1 MGEGIDYSKLPRRD
15 VLCIDVKSFFASVEA
30 VRRKIHPLDA
40 YIIVISDFER
50 PGAVVLASSP
60 KVKKEFGIKTGSRKF
75 QIPEDPKLMIVEPS
89 MSLYLEINRRICD
102 IFRRF
107 VADEDLLVYSID
119 EAFLDI
125 SATRKLFGEPL
136 EIAKKI
142 QKTIWDELKLVV
154 SVGIG
159 DNPLLAKLAL
169 DNEAKKNKSQ
179 IAYWSYEDVPQTV
192 WRIPKLTDMWGIS
205 YGYEKKLNDLGI
217 KSVYELAHSNPLF
230 LKSYLGIMGL
240 QLYYHSWGVDYSR
253 ISEKVESKH
262 HSYSKGQMLMR
273 DYDSKTEI
281 MAVLREMV
289 EQVCIRLR
297 KYDMTC
303 EAVSLYISFS
313 KHETSFGFKKTKKLP
328 RATNHTSEIALYFDA
343 IFEENWRGELVR
355 QINVSCEEVK
365 PAEAYQLD
373 LFGSIQSE
381 KTNKIDNI
389 IDEIREKYGKT
400 SVFRAYNLSH
410 GSTFLHRSGYVG
422 GHKGA
427 SSLNKEEKK

>member
-1 MGEGIDYSKLPRRD
+1 M
-15 VLCIDVKSFFASVEA
+15 LCIDVKSFFASVEA

-136 EIAKKI
+136 EIARKI

-179 IAYWSYEDVPQTV
+179 IAYWSYEDVPRTV

-253 ISEKVESKH
+253 ISEKVKSKH

-381 KTNKIDNI
+381 KTNKIDTI

-427 SSLNKEEKK
+427 SSLDKEEKK

>member
-1 MGEGIDYSKLPRRD
+1 MGEDIDYSKLPRRD

-30 VRRKIHPLDA
+30 VRRKIHPLAA

-136 EIAKKI
+136 EIARKI

-169 DNEAKKNKSQ
+169 DNEAKSNKSQ
-179 IAYWSYEDVPQTV
+179 IAYWSYDDVPRTV

-273 DYDSKTEI
+273 DYDSKAEI

-313 KHETSFGFKKTKKLP
+313 KHEASFGFKKAKKLS
-328 RATNHTSEIALYFDA
+328 RATNHTSEIALYFDT

>member
-1 MGEGIDYSKLPRRD
+1 
-15 VLCIDVKSFFASVEA
+15 
-30 VRRKIHPLDA
+30 
-40 YIIVISDFER
+40 
-50 PGAVVLASSP
+50 
-60 KVKKEFGIKTGSRKF
+60 
-75 QIPEDPKLMIVEPS
+75 
-89 MSLYLEINRRICD
+89 
-102 IFRRF
+102 
-107 VADEDLLVYSID
+107 
-119 EAFLDI
+119 
-125 SATRKLFGEPL
+125 
-136 EIAKKI
+136 
-142 QKTIWDELKLVV
+142 
-154 SVGIG
+154 
-159 DNPLLAKLAL
+159 
-169 DNEAKKNKSQ
+169 
-179 IAYWSYEDVPQTV
+179 
-192 WRIPKLTDMWGIS
+192 
-205 YGYEKKLNDLGI
+205 
-217 KSVYELAHSNPLF
+217 
-230 LKSYLGIMGL
+230 
-240 QLYYHSWGVDYSR
+240 
-253 ISEKVESKH
+253 
-262 HSYSKGQMLMR
+262 MLMR
-273 DYDSKTEI
+273 DYDSKAEI

-289 EQVCIRLR
+289 EQICIRLR

-427 SSLNKEEKK
+427 SSLDKEEKK

>member
-1 MGEGIDYSKLPRRD
+1 MGEDIDYSKLPRRD

-50 PGAVVLASSP
+50 PGAVVLASSH

-169 DNEAKKNKSQ
+169 DNDAKNNKSQ
-179 IAYWSYEDVPQTV
+179 IAYWSYEDVPRTV

-373 LFGSIQSE
+373 LFSSIQSE
-381 KTNKIDNI
+381 KTNKIDTI

-427 SSLNKEEKK
+427 SSLDKEEKK

>member
-1 MGEGIDYSKLPRRD
+1 MGEDIDYSKLPRRD

-136 EIAKKI
+136 EIARKI

-169 DNEAKKNKSQ
+169 DNDAKNNKSQ
-179 IAYWSYEDVPQTV
+179 IAYWSYEDVPRTV

-373 LFGSIQSE
+373 LFSSIQSE
-381 KTNKIDNI
+381 KTNKIDTI

>member
-1 MGEGIDYSKLPRRD
+1 
-15 VLCIDVKSFFASVEA
+15 
-30 VRRKIHPLDA
+30 
-40 YIIVISDFER
+40 
-50 PGAVVLASSP
+50 
-60 KVKKEFGIKTGSRKF
+60 
-75 QIPEDPKLMIVEPS
+75 

-136 EIAKKI
+136 EIARKI

-169 DNEAKKNKSQ
+169 DNDAKKNKSQ
-179 IAYWSYEDVPQTV
+179 IAYWSYEDVPRTV

-427 SSLNKEEKK
+427 SSLDKEEKK

>member
-1 MGEGIDYSKLPRRD
+1 MGEDIDYSKLPRRD
-15 VLCIDVKSFFASVEA
+15 VLCIDVKSFFSSVEA

-136 EIAKKI
+136 EIARKI
-142 QKTIWDELKLVV
+142 QKIIWDELKLVV

-169 DNEAKKNKSQ
+169 DNEAKSNKSQ
-179 IAYWSYEDVPQTV
+179 IAYWSYENVPRTV
-192 WRIPKLTDMWGIS
+192 WKIPKLTDMWGIS

-273 DYDSKTEI
+273 DYDSKVEI

-289 EQVCIRLR
+289 EQICIRLR
-297 KYDMTC
+297 KYDMVC

-313 KHETSFGFKKTKKLP
+313 KHEASFGFKKTKKLP

-355 QINVSCEEVK
+355 QINVSCEEVN

-427 SSLNKEEKK
+427 SSLDKEEKK

>member
-1 MGEGIDYSKLPRRD
+1 MGEDIDYSRLPRRD

-75 QIPEDPKLMIVEPS
+75 EIPNNPKLMIVEPS
-89 MSLYLEINRRICD
+89 MSLYLEVNSMICD
-102 IFRRF
+102 IFKRY

-125 SATRKLFGEPL
+125 SSTRKLFGKPMD
-136 EIAKKI
+136 IAKKI
-142 QKTIWDELKLVV
+142 QKAIWDELKLVV

-179 IAYWSYEDVPQTV
+179 IAYWSYEDVPRTV

-273 DYDSKTEI
+273 DYDSKEEI

-289 EQVCIRLR
+289 EQVCTRLR

-303 EAVSLYISFS
+303 QSIGLYIGFS
-313 KHETSFGFKKTKKLP
+313 KLEDSFGFKKTKKLP
-328 RATNHTSEIALYFDA
+328 RSTNHTSEISLYFDTL
-343 IFEENWRGELVR
+343 FSDNWHGELVR
-355 QINVSCEEVK
+355 QINVSCDDVK
-365 PAEAYQLD
+365 PTESYQLD
-373 LFGSIQSE
+373 FLGSIQSE
-381 KTNKIDNI
+381 KSNKIDDI
-389 IDEIREKYGKT
+389 IDEIRAKYGKT
-400 SVFRAYNLSH
+400 SIFRAYNLAD

-427 SSLNKEEKK
+427 SSLDKEEKK

>member
-253 ISEKVESKH
+253 ISEKVKSKH

-289 EQVCIRLR
+289 EQICIRLR

-427 SSLNKEEKK
+427 SSLDKEEKK